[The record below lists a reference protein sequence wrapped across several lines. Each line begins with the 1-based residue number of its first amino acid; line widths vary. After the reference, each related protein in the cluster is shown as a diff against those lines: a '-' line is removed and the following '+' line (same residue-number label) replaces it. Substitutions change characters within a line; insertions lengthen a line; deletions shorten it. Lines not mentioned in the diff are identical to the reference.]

1 MNRYFIGVDGGGTK
15 AKGVLTDAHGV
26 VFAEAVAGPANI
38 ATDLPQALSS
48 LQQLQQQLFAMAGLP
63 ESALA
68 DTCAVF
74 GLAGANLPSAAA
86 AFEQWSHPYQQ
97 LQLTTDLQVACV
109 GAHRGDDGG
118 IVICGTGTAGY
129 AFCHGE
135 SLLVSAQG
143 FPLGDKGAGAW
154 LGWQAVRHT
163 LDVLDGLIT
172 PTELS
177 DAVALQLFQRR
188 TIDAT
193 ALIAL
198 CRTYSP
204 TEYARLAPL
213 VLQHAA
219 KVSAALAM
227 VHEGVAYLQ
236 GLLTRLEGFG
246 AKRIA
251 MVGGLVEPLRPY
263 FSEYWQQQLTDVA
276 LAPEKGAVLLAQQLV
291 QPRPTV

>member
-1 MNRYFIGVDGGGTK
+1 MSRYFIGVDGGGTK
-15 AKGVLTDAHGV
+15 AKGVLCGVDGV
-26 VFAEAVAGPANI
+26 VLASALAGPANI
-38 ATDLPQALSS
+38 ATDLTQALAS

-63 ESALA
+63 DSALA
-68 DTCAVF
+68 KTCAVF
-74 GLAGANLPSAAA
+74 GLAGANLPSAAT
-86 AFEQWSHPYQQ
+86 AFEQWPHPYQQ

-109 GAHRGDDGG
+109 GAHRGNDGG

-143 FPLGDKGAGAW
+143 FPLGDKSGGAW
-154 LGWQAVRHT
+154 FGWQAVRHT

-177 DAVALQLFQRR
+177 AGVLAQLFQQQHV
-188 TIDAT
+188 DAT
-193 ALIAL
+193 AVIAL
-198 CRTYSP
+198 CRTYQP
-204 TEYARLAPL
+204 TDYARLAPL

-219 KVSAALAM
+219 KVAAALAM

-236 GLLTRLEGFG
+236 ALLTRLEGFG
-246 AKRIA
+246 ATRIA

-263 FSEYWQQQLTDVA
+263 FSEYWQQQLTEVA
-276 LAPEKGAVLLAQQLV
+276 LAPEMGALLLAQQLV
-291 QPRPTV
+291 HSRSPE